1 METAPEEIDAEVV
14 NVVQRGKDNEKTLDM
29 IVKDMNPTIQ
39 EHKGVIEAA
48 NQLKKVIHLPV
59 SYIVNFQEMKKAIK
73 ANNLRMFHEFKNKLI
88 LNIVTHGEILD
99 KALNQFFAAK
109 VKVYEQ
115 QGRAKEA

>member
-1 METAPEEIDAEVV
+1 
-14 NVVQRGKDNEKTLDM
+14 
-29 IVKDMNPTIQ
+29 
-39 EHKGVIEAA
+39 
-48 NQLKKVIHLPV
+48 
-59 SYIVNFQEMKKAIK
+59 MKKAIK

-115 QGRAKEA
+115 